1 MFKVEGNSPIANL
14 MVQLQNLAAT
24 NSHDH
29 MKQALERSN
38 LIFVEEPKKTKDVTF
53 EEAVSWYLQSS
64 EFGRKSEATQKTY
77 RSELNQ
83 FVSFIHSLPEAPS
96 LLSFEKHPKVLLDYL
111 KPVKT
116 QNTRSKKAS
125 FLRDFF
131 TVTFT
136 RFFEIDIKKIKET
149 LIVQV
154 EFDEDLPK
162 AFTKEQ
168 VEEITNLSRLTN
180 DGFRNFVILW
190 TFLGSGIR
198 LNELTQLQ
206 IRDICYNSQNLE
218 VRVKGNKLQKVPRR
232 ITATSLELLKKYVN
246 FKYGALKNQPNYTN
260 LYVFSTDKGVTPIS
274 DSTIQKML
282 DGLISEAQTISPEKK
297 ERLSVHS
304 LRHSFALFAL
314 EEGVDIVSISKLLGH
329 KSLKTTTIYLQLFNS
344 MLLQAIEK
352 HPFAR
357 SLAAN
362 LFD

>member
-1 MFKVEGNSPIANL
+1 MFKVEGSSPVVDL
-14 MVQLQNLAAT
+14 MVQLQKLAAS
-24 NSHDH
+24 NSQDT

-38 LIFVEEPKKTKDVTF
+38 LIFAKESKELKDVTF
-53 EEAVSWYLQSS
+53 DEAVNWYLQSA
-64 EFGRKSEATQKTY
+64 EFARKSQATQKTY

-83 FVSFIHSLPEAPS
+83 FVSFINSLTQAPS
-96 LLSFEKHPKVLLDYL
+96 LRSFEESPKVLLDYL
-111 KPVKT
+111 KTVKA

-136 RFFEIDIKKIKET
+136 RFFEIDIKKIKQN
-149 LIVQV
+149 LVV
-154 EFDEDLPK
+154 KVGFDENLPK

-168 VEEITNLSRLTN
+168 VEEIVLLSRLTN
-180 DGFRNFVILW
+180 EGLRNFVILW

-206 IRDICYNSQNLE
+206 IKDICYNSKNIE
-218 VRVKGNKLQKVPRR
+218 VRVKGNKLKKVPRN
-232 ITATSLELLKKYVN
+232 ITATSLELLKKYIS
-246 FKYGALKNQPNYTN
+246 FKYAALKNRPNYTD
-260 LYVFSTDKGVTPIS
+260 LYVFSTGKGDKPIS
-274 DSTIQKML
+274 DSAVQKML
-282 DGLISEAQTISPEKK
+282 DGLISMAQTISDKEK

-314 EEGVDIVSISKLLGH
+314 EEGVDIVSISKFLGH

-344 MLLQAIEK
+344 MLLNAIEK

>member
-1 MFKVEGNSPIANL
+1 MFRKEGNSPVANI
-14 MVQLQNLAAT
+14 MIQLQKLAAS

-29 MKQALERSN
+29 MKQALEKSN
-38 LIFVEEPKKTKDVTF
+38 LSFFKEPKQPKDVTLD
-53 EEAVSWYLQSS
+53 EAVNWYLQSS
-64 EFGRKSEATQKTY
+64 DFIQKSDDTQKTY

-83 FVSFIHSLPEAPS
+83 FVTYVKSLPEIPS
-96 LLSFEKHPKVLLDYL
+96 LLSFEQNPKVLLDYL

-125 FLRDFF
+125 FLRHFF
-131 TVTFT
+131 TVTYT

-149 LIVQV
+149 LYVRV
-154 EFDEDLPK
+154 EFDEDLPR

-168 VEEITNLSRLTN
+168 IEELVNLSRLSN

-206 IRDICYNSQNLE
+206 IGDICFETQTIK
-218 VRVKGNKLQKVPRR
+218 VRAKGNKLHKEHRL
-232 ITATSLELLKKYVN
+232 ITNTSLEILRKYIN
-246 FKYGALKNQPNYTN
+246 FKYGALRNLPNYPD
-260 LYVFSTDKGVTPIS
+260 LYVFSANKGTS
-274 DSTIQKML
+274 SLDDSTVQRMFSQ
-282 DGLISEAQTISPEKK
+282 LISEAQSISEEQK
-297 ERLSVHS
+297 ERLSIHS

-314 EEGVDIVSISKLLGH
+314 EEGVDIVAISKLLGH
-329 KSLKTTTIYLQLFNS
+329 KSLNTTTIYLQLFNN

-357 SLAAN
+357 SLASN